1 MRALRHFVVEIPKT
15 HNDKLKLGDKE
26 IYIDTRFNEF
36 DHRICYG
43 TVVSPPELF
52 DTGVSKGD
60 TIFFHHHV
68 TMNKSLSLGD
78 NKYIVIYDHE
88 HPQGSHAIAYRN
100 SEGELK
106 MLSGW
111 VFVTPRL
118 EIPTEE
124 VTESGIIY
132 DLGIKEVEDRTALV
146 FMPNKELMDQGVK
159 VGDVI
164 GFDKDSDY
172 KMKLDDD
179 SIVYRMR
186 VSDIAYVLP
195 D

>member
-1 MRALRHFVVEIPKT
+1 MRALRHFVVEIPET
-15 HNDKLKLGDKE
+15 HSDKLKLGDKE

-43 TVVSPPELF
+43 TVVSPPELL

-60 TIFFHHHV
+60 TLFFHHHV

-78 NKYIVIYDHE
+78 DMYVVIYDE
-88 HPQGSHAIAYRN
+88 HHAQGSHAIAYRD

-111 VFVTPRL
+111 VFL
-118 EIPTEE
+118 HPTEE
-124 VTESGIIY
+124 KTPDSVTDSGIIY
-132 DLGIKEVEDRTALV
+132 ELGTNKKENQTASV
-146 FMPNKELMDQGVK
+146 FMPNEELIAQGVK

-164 GFDKDSDY
+164 GYDKDSDY
-172 KMKLDDD
+172 KMKLDDG

-186 VSDIAYVLP
+186 VSDIAYVVP